1 MGASEG
7 GTRNERILLC
17 PWQQTEVAFFP
28 LEPSDDFREFSFYQD
43 CGYGA
48 VEQLSVFGK
57 IRYLFASSISLLS
70 ASSLLQS

>member
-1 MGASEG
+1 MREG
-7 GTRNERILLC
+7 QEMKEFYSAHGSKQRWL
-17 PWQQTEVAFFP
+17 FSP

>member
-1 MGASEG
+1 MK
-7 GTRNERILLC
+7 RRLLC
-17 PWQQTEVAFFP
+17 PCQQTEVGFSFFP
-28 LEPSDDFREFSFYQD
+28 LNQMMTLESFLLYQD

-48 VEQLSVFGK
+48 VEQLSLFET